1 LLHTS
6 LLDFKLL
13 CYLQGMLYSTS
24 DSITNHTELIR
35 LWMHEA
41 NRVYGDKLVD
51 GNDLENYEKLVLDT
65 IKKGGFEDLDEGELF
80 SKPLIYCHFAEG
92 IGEAKYLPVRSW
104 EQLTKILR
112 EGRQS

>member
-1 LLHTS
+1 
-6 LLDFKLL
+6 
-13 CYLQGMLYSTS
+13 
-24 DSITNHTELIR
+24 
-35 LWMHEA
+35 MHES

-92 IGEAKYLPVRSW
+92 IGEAKYLPIRAW
-104 EQLTKILR
+104 EQLTKILQ
-112 EGRQS
+112 EGTQSRTGKVVGKK

>member
-1 LLHTS
+1 
-6 LLDFKLL
+6 
-13 CYLQGMLYSTS
+13 
-24 DSITNHTELIR
+24 
-35 LWMHEA
+35 MHEA

-51 GNDLENYEKLVLDT
+51 GSDLENYEKLVLDT

-112 EGRQS
+112 EKGIQVPVGLIDLSLFAYKFINVGYTKFI